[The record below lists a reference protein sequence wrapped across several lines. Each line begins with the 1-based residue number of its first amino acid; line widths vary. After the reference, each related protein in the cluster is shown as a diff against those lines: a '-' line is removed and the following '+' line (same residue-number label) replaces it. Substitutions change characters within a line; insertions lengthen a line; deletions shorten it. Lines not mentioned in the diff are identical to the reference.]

1 MAYDKDLSFI
11 YKNPTRVVFG
21 VNSLRDL
28 GPEVDELKCA
38 RAFVV
43 SDQGVREA
51 GLTEKVEQALGKR
64 WVGTFD
70 ECPQDSG
77 LHIVNQAADKAK
89 EKEADIVVSVGGG
102 SVIDTAKGMAIL
114 LKEGGKIEDHYGL
127 QLFTRPQTPHVA
139 IPTTAGTGSEVTW
152 ALVVKDWDKN
162 QKILLGDDNI
172 IPNTAILDPMLT
184 QGLPPMIT
192 AFTGMDAL
200 THAIEAIHALQAE
213 PIADTMAFGAIRMIV
228 EYLPKCVENGDDIF
242 ARGQQQ
248 IAATIAGAAFGNAQI
263 GLVHATAHSAGALF
277 KVPHGLANSILLPY
291 CMEYNMDECADRY
304 AFVADAMGVKEK
316 GMSDEEAS
324 QAAIEAI
331 FELTKKIGLPQ
342 KLSEAGVEESGLEA
356 IAELSLSDG
365 SIVYNPK
372 MIFEAEQV
380 MEVLKKAF

>member
-162 QKILLGDDNI
+162 QKILLGDDHI
-172 IPNTAILDPMLT
+172 IPNTAILDPVLT

-331 FELTKKIGLPQ
+331 FALTKKIGLPQ